1 MAEEFRVHIL
11 ASDRDFYD
19 GMCVSLRLPTVD
31 GEIGIMANHINL
43 VTALVPGEI
52 WFRLADD
59 TEQTAAISHGLL
71 RVENNDVLLLVDS
84 AEHPEEI
91 DLARARRAAE
101 RAKEIM
107 LQSKSW
113 QEYLQTQASLSR
125 AMNRLKA
132 AHRSNSQEFD

>member
-11 ASDRDFYD
+11 AADRDFFD
-19 GMCVSLRLPTVD
+19 GMCQSVRLPTVD
-31 GEIGIMANHINL
+31 GHIGVMAHHINF
-43 VTALVPGEI
+43 VTALIPGEM
-52 WFRLADD
+52 WYRLADG
-59 TEQTAAISHGLL
+59 TEHTAAISHGLV
-71 RVENNDVLLLVDS
+71 RMENNDVLILVDS

-91 DLARARRAAE
+91 DMARARRAAE

-132 AHRSNSQEFD
+132 ARRSDSREFD

>member
-19 GMCVSLRLPTVD
+19 GQCVSLRLPTVD
-31 GEIGIMANHINL
+31 GHIGIMAHHVNI

-52 WFRLADD
+52 WYRLADG
-59 TEQTAAISHGLL
+59 TEHTAAISHGLL
-71 RVENNDVLLLVDS
+71 RVEDNDVLLLVDS

-91 DLARARRAAE
+91 DMARAKRAAE

-107 LQSKSW
+107 LQSRSW

-125 AMNRLKA
+125 AMNRLKTA
-132 AHRSNSQEFD
+132 TRHSSEMD

>member
-11 ASDRDFYD
+11 ASDRDFFD
-19 GMCVSLRLPTVD
+19 GMCTSIRLPTVD
-31 GEIGIMANHINL
+31 GAIGVLARHINL
-43 VTALVPGEI
+43 VTALVPGEM
-52 WFRLADD
+52 WYRLADG
-59 TEQTAAISHGLL
+59 TERTATVSHGLL
-71 RVENNDVLLLVDS
+71 RVENNDVLILVDS

-91 DLARARRAAE
+91 DMVRAKRAAE

-132 AHRSNSQEFD
+132 ARRADTREFD

>member
-11 ASDRDFYD
+11 ASDRDFFD
-19 GMCVSLRLPTVD
+19 DACTSIRLPTVD
-31 GEIGIMANHINL
+31 GHIGIMARHINL
-43 VTALVPGEI
+43 VTALVPGEM
-52 WFRLADD
+52 WYRLADGS
-59 TEQTAAISHGLL
+59 ERTAAISHGLL
-71 RVENNDVLLLVDS
+71 RVENNDVLILVDS

-91 DLARARRAAE
+91 DMARARRAAE

-107 LQSKSW
+107 LESKSW

-132 AHRSNSQEFD
+132 AHRANSQEFD